1 MEAGFSRNPFM
12 HYYQLISPPLSL
24 LAAWAIIYVYQV
36 APVYP
41 KMKQV
46 VWIVPVSLLLA
57 IGGAY
62 FFINGG
68 YLYHYIRYKTGQDTH
83 KTFVLESWPPTGAM
97 VVALQ
102 DIANYIQIH
111 SQPDDRIFIWSDEIQ
126 LYYLTQRRCAVD
138 FIWPIF
144 VDLAPIPGGPEEM
157 QRRLFASTT
166 KFIVI
171 GQDNPPAWLVD
182 GLTQH
187 YSLVKTINNRKIYQ
201 RLDSSEQAVQN

>member
-1 MEAGFSRNPFM
+1 
-12 HYYQLISPPLSL
+12 
-24 LAAWAIIYVYQV
+24 
-36 APVYP
+36 
-41 KMKQV
+41 
-46 VWIVPVSLLLA
+46 
-57 IGGAY
+57 
-62 FFINGG
+62 
-68 YLYHYIRYKTGQDTH
+68 
-83 KTFVLESWPPTGAM
+83 M

-187 YSLVKTINNRKIYQ
+187 YSLVKTISNRKIYQ
-201 RLDSSEQAVQN
+201 RLGSSEQAVQN